1 MGPAQTIH
9 QFLCLTGGAE
19 TVIQAAV
26 RQGLAEPGPFFR
38 PKVLR
43 AVDGALDTMLEA
55 SEALDLSRSV
65 LGPEADDRGWH
76 HRFALNRFLHFSP
89 VSPCS

>member
-9 QFLCLTGGAE
+9 RFFCLSGGAE
-19 TVIQAAV
+19 TVSQPGV

-55 SEALDLSRSV
+55 SEALDLS
-65 LGPEADDRGWH
+65 
-76 HRFALNRFLHFSP
+76 
-89 VSPCS
+89 

>member
-1 MGPAQTIH
+1 MGPGQTIH
-9 QFLCLTGGAE
+9 QFSCLTGGAV
-19 TVIQAAV
+19 TVSQPAV

-55 SEALDLSRSV
+55 SEALAFSRGV
-65 LGPEADDRGWH
+65 HGPAAVDRGWH
-76 HRFALNRFLHFSP
+76 HRFAPTRFLHFSP
-89 VSPCS
+89 FPPCS

>member
-9 QFLCLTGGAE
+9 QFFCLTGGAE
-19 TVIQAAV
+19 TVIQPAV

-43 AVDGALDTMLEA
+43 AVDGDLDTMLEA
-55 SEALDLSRSV
+55 SEALDLSRGV
-65 LGPEADDRGWH
+65 LGPAADDRVGTTGS
-76 HRFALNRFLHFSP
+76 L
-89 VSPCS
+89 

>member
-1 MGPAQTIH
+1 VSQP
-9 QFLCLTGGAE
+9 
-19 TVIQAAV
+19 AV

-55 SEALDLSRSV
+55 SEALDLS
-65 LGPEADDRGWH
+65 
-76 HRFALNRFLHFSP
+76 
-89 VSPCS
+89 